1 MSGKPQYD
9 EQAVITAAAGVFWRH
24 GFAAASLSDLTAA
37 TGLSRSSIYQRFGD
51 KDGLFLEALEAH
63 TERSLCRMNAAKADS
78 PRRRLEAILRTFL
91 PDPAAPERPP
101 GCLIARSCNE
111 AAELS
116 AAGSAA
122 AVAAAARQREIIR
135 GILSDGISGGELAH
149 NADVDTLSWYFFGV
163 LHAVLN
169 FPNAGADRPT
179 LDRMIDVAMTAW
191 PDLRT
196 ENNTNFVHKCSERNS

>member
-1 MSGKPQYD
+1 MGGKPQYD
-9 EQAVITAAAGVFWRH
+9 EQAVIAAAAGVFWRH

-63 TERSLCRMNAAKADS
+63 TERSICRMNAAKAGT
-78 PRRRLEAILRTFL
+78 PRRRLEAILRAFL

-111 AAELS
+111 VAELS
-116 AAGSAA
+116 SAGSAA
-122 AVAAAARQREIIR
+122 AVAAAARQRQIIIEI
-135 GILSDGISGGELAH
+135 LHDGISVGELPKD
-149 NADVDTLSWYFFGV
+149 ADVDALSWYFFGV

-169 FPNAGADRPT
+169 FPNAGADRSI
-179 LDRMIDVAMTAW
+179 LDRMINVAMAAW
-191 PDLRT
+191 PEPRKS
-196 ENNTNFVHKCSERNS
+196 N